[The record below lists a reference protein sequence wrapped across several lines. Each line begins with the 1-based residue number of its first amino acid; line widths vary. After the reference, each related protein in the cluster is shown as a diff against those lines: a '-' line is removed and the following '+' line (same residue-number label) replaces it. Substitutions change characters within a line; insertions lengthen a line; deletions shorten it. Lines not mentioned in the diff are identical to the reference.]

1 MKEKIIA
8 IIPARYASSR
18 FPGKPLVDLGGKSMI
33 QRVVERVQRASLLS
47 EVLVAT
53 DDERIV
59 RLVESFGGKAVMT
72 PPELP
77 SGTDRTACAAAGR
90 DADIVVNIQGDEP
103 LIEPEEV
110 DLAAAILIDD
120 PGALMGTLVKKIT
133 RLDELENPN
142 TAKVVLDHDR
152 NAVYFSRSPIP
163 FVRDVADRSRWFQ
176 AFPMYKHVGIYCYR
190 KEFLLRFASWPPSF
204 LEKAEKLEQLRVI
217 EKGFRI
223 KTAETSF
230 EPVCV
235 DTPADAERVRQLI
248 LKKMI
253 RSG

>member
-1 MKEKIIA
+1 VTADMKEKIIA
-8 IIPARYASSR
+8 IIPARYASTR
-18 FPGKPLVDLGGKSMI
+18 FPGKPLVDLCGKSMI

-59 RLVESFGGKAVMT
+59 RVVESFGGKAVMT
-72 PPELP
+72 PSELP
-77 SGTDRTACAAAGR
+77 SGTDRTAFAAAGK

-103 LIEPEEV
+103 LIEPGEV

-120 PGALMGTLVKKIT
+120 PGAVMGTLVKKIT
-133 RLDELENPN
+133 RFDELENPN

-163 FVRDVADRSRWFQ
+163 FVRDVADRSRWAQ

-190 KEFLLRFASWPPSF
+190 KEFLLRFASWPPSS

-235 DTPADAERVRQLI
+235 DTPEDAERVRRLI
-248 LKKMI
+248 AEK
-253 RSG
+253 